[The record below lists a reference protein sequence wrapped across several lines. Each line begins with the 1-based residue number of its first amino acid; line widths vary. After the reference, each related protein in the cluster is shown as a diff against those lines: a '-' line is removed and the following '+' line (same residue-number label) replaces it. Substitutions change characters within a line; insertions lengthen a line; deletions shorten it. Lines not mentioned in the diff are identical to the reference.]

1 MTTPAPFPF
10 PREYSFPP
18 FFTRQTNLTT
28 HHAQLVKWSDL
39 ILAYCRHNRIF
50 KLSLN
55 AAIPSAP
62 TAALPYALP
71 NTSTPSIAITDPT
84 LGGTS
89 ASSSG
94 AAGPEELFH
103 NKTLNKRLSLADARE
118 VLEFMKKDGR
128 AEQLPASPEVFWV
141 YWRTPDEWA
150 AAIEAW
156 IDETAQK
163 GVVLTLYELTEGEGT
178 RGTGECFLGVSYDME
193 GFNTNGRFLQISTAS
208 IPIYCKKRCRSWS
221 SEARLKSLE
230 RRTPRVSSSSDY
242 RSTIRRHDVAIL
254 PFDSLEDVTTF
265 IHYTSVY
272 LRILPQRSTPAIPTT
287 APTPTKD
294 GVSTSRCNDLQ
305 LLARAGG
312 YYVQE
317 RSNIQQNI
325 MTFRK
330 SS

>member
-1 MTTPAPFPF
+1 MATPAPFPF

-62 TAALPYALP
+62 TAALPHALP
-71 NTSTPSIAITDPT
+71 TTSTPSIAITDPT
-84 LGGTS
+84 LGGNST
-89 ASSSG
+89 ASSG

-128 AEQLPASPEVFWV
+128 AEQLPASPDVFWV

-178 RGTGECFLGVSYDME
+178 RGTDFHGLDSDLLQTALQVLVKRGKAQIFGQEDSQGVK
-193 GFNTNGRFLQISTAS
+193 FF
-208 IPIYCKKRCRSWS
+208 
-221 SEARLKSLE
+221 
-230 RRTPRVSSSSDY
+230 
-242 RSTIRRHDVAIL
+242 
-254 PFDSLEDVTTF
+254 
-265 IHYTSVY
+265 
-272 LRILPQRSTPAIPTT
+272 
-287 APTPTKD
+287 
-294 GVSTSRCNDLQ
+294 
-305 LLARAGG
+305 
-312 YYVQE
+312 
-317 RSNIQQNI
+317 
-325 MTFRK
+325 
-330 SS
+330 